1 MYLVEFYYKL
11 VKAGRLT
18 IDEVPI
24 KFRERVQERLESDK
38 RMRHIQWQFGWSYW
52 SRRKAERRITVKLS
66 KIYNIMII
74 MVFIF
79 TILLFLYFL
88 LAFYLSLCILT
99 GSWIKLF
106 INKKGKKITWMY
118 RTLYN

>member
-38 RMRHIQWQFGWSYW
+38 RMRHIQ
-52 SRRKAERRITVKLS
+52 
-66 KIYNIMII
+66 
-74 MVFIF
+74 
-79 TILLFLYFL
+79 
-88 LAFYLSLCILT
+88 
-99 GSWIKLF
+99 
-106 INKKGKKITWMY
+106 
-118 RTLYN
+118 

>member
-1 MYLVEFYYKL
+1 MYMGLYNSYTRQRIKPTTSGTEFKD
-11 VKAGRLT
+11 V
-18 IDEVPI
+18 
-24 KFRERVQERLESDK
+24 
-38 RMRHIQWQFGWSYW
+38 
-52 SRRKAERRITVKLS
+52 TVKLS
-66 KIYNIMII
+66 KIDNIMII

-106 INKKGKKITWMY
+106 INKKGKK
-118 RTLYN
+118 